1 MQGGEGVNWLWILRR
16 LSCLL
21 LLQTINAGDARAEGL
36 SKGTGNSLERQQMA
50 EAMVQL
56 SRGP

>member
-1 MQGGEGVNWLWILRR
+1 M
-16 LSCLL
+16 SCLL

-36 SKGTGNSLERQQMA
+36 SEGTGNSLERQQVA

-56 SRGP
+56 SRGPRSC